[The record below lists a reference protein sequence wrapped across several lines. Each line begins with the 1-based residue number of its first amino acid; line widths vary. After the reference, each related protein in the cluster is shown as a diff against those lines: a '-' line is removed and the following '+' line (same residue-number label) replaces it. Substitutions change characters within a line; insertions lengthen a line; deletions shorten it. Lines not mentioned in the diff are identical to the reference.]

1 MSLSV
6 ATLVPMATLMHRKS
20 RLGNFPW
27 IGIPWRVLQALS
39 SPRPDGRQT
48 DDMLPKIISLDSIDM
63 LIDMCV
69 DMYIDMCIDMQIDMC
84 VDMCVDMC
92 ADMCVDMCIGMC
104 IDIV

>member
-1 MSLSV
+1 MTWHKEDLRCKRVVSLSV

-48 DDMLPKIISLDSIDM
+48 DDMLPKIISLDSSGSEEG
-63 LIDMCV
+63 
-69 DMYIDMCIDMQIDMC
+69 
-84 VDMCVDMC
+84 
-92 ADMCVDMCIGMC
+92 IGQLRRQL
-104 IDIV
+104 VGG